1 MNVDTSVIGSNKV
14 DLTWGS
20 LIPGI
25 HHGPVV
31 TGFVGLN
38 KNYFDIW
45 GTTIDIV
52 RSVSL
57 MGQRGQVM
65 VNRYLNLWARHVSE
79 ITLKIEILEI
89 PQKVFR
95 SNNNK
100 RSRQTAHIC

>member
-1 MNVDTSVIGSNKV
+1 
-14 DLTWGS
+14 
-20 LIPGI
+20 
-25 HHGPVV
+25 VV

-65 VNRYLNLWARHVSE
+65 VNRYLNL
-79 ITLKIEILEI
+79 
-89 PQKVFR
+89 
-95 SNNNK
+95 
-100 RSRQTAHIC
+100 